1 MGVQRLRGLSMKE
14 NVMPYI
20 DPNDYYSLADD
31 SLMLQAAVDAAVISG
46 QSVRVP
52 RHNKRTGKS
61 EWVIQRAITLHSG
74 STVILDSCRLRLADG
89 VFDSIFKNDF
99 ARMPEAGLISNRQ
112 YDIRVFGQGSAILDG
127 GTHNGLTERNDR
139 DSDNPEFDHCALE
152 NTLIHFH
159 NAERIV
165 IENLRIE
172 NPRYWGMTF
181 HYCAYGRISNI
192 QFMSS
197 GACPN
202 ADGIDLRIGCR
213 DFIIENISGYTQDD
227 SVALTCL
234 DDDVAQVQGMDS
246 DIHGIIIRNVSTC
259 TRCANIRLLNHYGHK
274 LYNVVIQNVQSSV
287 EKDPASPELSDYPL
301 RLPDAPKLAP
311 AVEPVYWPTF
321 DNRARRAHVC
331 VKIGE
336 NGYFAQ
342 GGNGARLGDTF
353 NIRVQNIQTD
363 AQIGISLART
373 LCDSSFEGLQL
384 FGKSAIGVYFGQ
396 GEFDNLR
403 FSDISFARNARYR
416 EEDLKPRKGFYGYD
430 SPATVVF
437 EGGNVKNTSFTGIS
451 THPCGGDAFAGHGDV
466 ELSVQQVRLTHS
478 DAKLVSGDG
487 IQVNR

>member
-1 MGVQRLRGLSMKE
+1 MKG

-31 SLMLQAAVDAAVISG
+31 SLMLQAAVDAAVICG
-46 QSVRVP
+46 QCVRVP
-52 RHNKRTGKS
+52 RYNKRTGKN
-61 EWVIQRAITLHSG
+61 EWVIQRAIKLHSG
-74 STVILDSCRLRLADG
+74 STVVLDSCRLRLADG

-112 YDIRVFGQGSAILDG
+112 YDIRIMGVGSAILDG
-127 GTHNGLTERNDR
+127 GRHNGLTEHNDR
-139 DSDNPEFDHCALE
+139 DSENPKFDHCVLE

-159 NAERIV
+159 NAERIAV
-165 IENLRIE
+165 ENLRIE
-172 NPRYWGMTF
+172 NSRYWGMTF
-181 HYCAYGRISNI
+181 HYCSYGRVSNI

-202 ADGIDLRIGCR
+202 ADGIDLRMGCC
-213 DFIIENISGYTQDD
+213 DFTIENISGYTQDD

-234 DDDVAQVQGMDS
+234 DDNVAHVQGMDS

-259 TRCANIRLLNHYGHK
+259 TRCANIRLLNHYGYK

-287 EKDPASPELSDYPL
+287 EKDPASPEMSDYHL
-301 RLPDAPKLAP
+301 RLPDAPGLDP
-311 AVEPVYWPTF
+311 AVEPVYWSTF

-342 GGNGARLGDTF
+342 SGNGANLGDTF
-353 NIRVQNIQTD
+353 NIRVQNIQAD
-363 AQIGISLART
+363 AQIGVSVART
-373 LCDSSFEGLQL
+373 LCDSSFDSIQM
-384 FGKSAIGVYFGQ
+384 FGRSAIGVYFGQ
-396 GEFDNLR
+396 GEFENLH
-403 FSDISFARNARYR
+403 FSDIGFARNTRYHDA
-416 EEDLKPRKGFYGYD
+416 DLKPRGGTYSYD
-430 SPATVVF
+430 APATVVF
-437 EGGNVKNTSFTGIS
+437 GGSNVKNTSFTGIR

-478 DAKLVSGDG
+478 DARLVSGDG
-487 IQVNR
+487 IKVNR

>member
-1 MGVQRLRGLSMKE
+1 
-14 NVMPYI
+14 
-20 DPNDYYSLADD
+20 
-31 SLMLQAAVDAAVISG
+31 
-46 QSVRVP
+46 
-52 RHNKRTGKS
+52 
-61 EWVIQRAITLHSG
+61 
-74 STVILDSCRLRLADG
+74 
-89 VFDSIFKNDF
+89 
-99 ARMPEAGLISNRQ
+99 
-112 YDIRVFGQGSAILDG
+112 
-127 GTHNGLTERNDR
+127 
-139 DSDNPEFDHCALE
+139 
-152 NTLIHFH
+152 
-159 NAERIV
+159 
-165 IENLRIE
+165 
-172 NPRYWGMTF
+172 
-181 HYCAYGRISNI
+181 
-192 QFMSS
+192 
-197 GACPN
+197 
-202 ADGIDLRIGCR
+202 
-213 DFIIENISGYTQDD
+213 
-227 SVALTCL
+227 
-234 DDDVAQVQGMDS
+234 MDS

-301 RLPDAPKLAP
+301 RLPDAPKLAS

-403 FSDISFARNARYR
+403 FSDISFARNAHYR
-416 EEDLKPRKGFYGYD
+416 EGDLKPRKGSYGYD
-430 SPATVVF
+430 APATVVF